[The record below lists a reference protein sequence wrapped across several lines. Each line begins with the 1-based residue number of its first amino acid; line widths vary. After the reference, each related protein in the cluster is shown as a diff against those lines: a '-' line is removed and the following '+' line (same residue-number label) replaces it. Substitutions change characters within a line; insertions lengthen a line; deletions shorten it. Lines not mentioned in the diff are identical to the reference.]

1 MGVYGISVGQVIQEN
16 IKKLKIMEVDV
27 HRKG

>member
-16 IKKLKIMEVDV
+16 IKNLKIMEVDV
-27 HRKG
+27 HCKG